1 MRIHHLVALVACSGL
16 TSCFQLEVSAQAGY
30 AQMALDGDVGYVNGA
45 SSASIAQDIQSGF
58 GLGDDQGVP
67 YLRAQV
73 DFGVPVLAASGF
85 MFDEQGSGTLQADFG
100 NNLTAGTQVF
110 TDFTLNCAKVSYAF
124 EIGLGPVSISPGLA
138 VDFIDLSVKAQD
150 SVGIFTEDV
159 QLTAPIPMGFV
170 RGQLDLGVVAAVAEV
185 GYMQVDVKDVNAK
198 MLDLE
203 AMVQY
208 RPIDWVDLFVGYRSL
223 QIEATGLIDGDQVD
237 LDIGLSGFLI
247 GGGVRF

>member
-185 GYMQVDVKDVNAK
+185 GYMQVDIKDVTAK

-223 QIEATGLIDGDQVD
+223 QIEANGLIDGDQVD